1 MPKNALCKT
10 AEVELIKI
18 TEREGRKVVSAREL
32 YIGLGLNR
40 SQWSRWYKQN
50 IQENE
55 FFKEN
60 QDFVGVRHNV
70 EGNEIQD
77 FAISLDFAK
86 HIAMMARTEFSHQ
99 YRNYFIKCE
108 QALKEQQTLT
118 QDLSPQLQFMINMEL
133 EQKKIKQQLEVVTYN
148 TKTAVSK
155 VEEVEYKLDKQMT
168 INATQQKH
176 IQDAVKKKVYERL
189 QCCKDFDLSFD
200 TAEHKAQFFSSLYGD
215 LKKRFGV
222 PTYRDILFVDYEA
235 ALTYVKAWIEPAD
248 IRG

>member
-1 MPKNALCKT
+1 MLKNAICKKQSS
-10 AEVELIKI
+10 ELIEISKH
-18 TEREGRKVVSAREL
+18 EGKQVVSARTL
-32 YIGLGLNR
+32 YIGLGLSK

-50 IQENE
+50 ILENE
-55 FFKEN
+55 FFKEKE
-60 QDFVGVRHNV
+60 DFIKVRHNV
-70 EGNEIQD
+70 EGNEVVD
-77 FAISLDFAK
+77 FAISIDFAK
-86 HIAMMARTEFSHQ
+86 HIAMMAKTERSHE
-99 YRNYFIKCE
+99 YRNYFISCE
-108 QALKEQQTLT
+108 KKLKEQHRP
-118 QDLSPQLQFMINMEL
+118 LSFEEIMIAQLQ
-133 EQKKIKQQLEVVTYN
+133 EQQKMKKQLEMVSNN
-148 TKTAVSK
+148 TRIAVGK